1 MEEDSLE
8 FDFSKITE
16 TATETKGL
24 VDASKAAYGAVVY
37 LVYEIND
44 KAYSSQICAKSRVF
58 LLKELSIPKLELM
71 AASVLSTLKD
81 TG

>member
-1 MEEDSLE
+1 MEEDSFE

-24 VDASKAAYGAVVY
+24 VDASKAAYDAVVY

-44 KAYSSQICAKSRVF
+44 KAYSSQNLC
-58 LLKELSIPKLELM
+58 
-71 AASVLSTLKD
+71 
-81 TG
+81 